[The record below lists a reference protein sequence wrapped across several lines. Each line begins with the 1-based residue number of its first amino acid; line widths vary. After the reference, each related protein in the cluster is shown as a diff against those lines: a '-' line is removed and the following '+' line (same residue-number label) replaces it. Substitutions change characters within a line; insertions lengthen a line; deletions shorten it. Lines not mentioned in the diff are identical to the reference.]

1 MRRHHIPIAH
11 LHGYQREIE
20 KCVDSNLKSDIKK
33 YPDSDILEVIV
44 AFANTEGGDVYLS
57 IEDSREITGVNSA
70 HKNPITLSAYIAN
83 NTIPPISVRA
93 DIIDAERP
101 VLKLSVPKSYNGIIA
116 TSSGQA
122 LRRRIK
128 AGGTPENVVMYSSEF
143 ATRLS
148 DLRLL
153 DYSAMPIAD
162 ATIKDFDLL
171 AVEQLQNYMIL
182 SLAKHNA
189 YISPADVVKFLYI
202 QGEKAYK
209 LLRKLVR

>member
-83 NTIPPISVRA
+83 NTIPPYQYEQI
-93 DIIDAERP
+93 
-101 VLKLSVPKSYNGIIA
+101 LLMLNGRYSNYLYPNHI
-116 TSSGQA
+116 TA
-122 LRRRIK
+122 LL
-128 AGGTPENVVMYSSEF
+128 PLV
-143 ATRLS
+143 
-148 DLRLL
+148 
-153 DYSAMPIAD
+153 
-162 ATIKDFDLL
+162 
-171 AVEQLQNYMIL
+171 Q
-182 SLAKHNA
+182 AKH
-189 YISPADVVKFLYI
+189 YAD
-202 QGEKAYK
+202 E
-209 LLRKLVR
+209 